1 MFTPKARFAPVETAT
16 FTPKPAADAADLRGL
31 L

>member
-16 FTPKPAADAADLRGL
+16 FTPKPAADAADLRGRL
-31 L
+31 